1 MGFAPSAATATF
13 GVAHA
18 HCRGSGRLV
27 GGDYF
32 HTVVTN
38 ISARESRRRRY
49 VAGLIH
55 DDCALERL
63 RAAARSVRSS
73 TTYVGAPGGR
83 ALPTNT
89 MVVGLLCLACVRIS
103 GQGTDRM
110 DSTANGRI
118 DNVFRS
124 RNATR
129 ATIQNCA
136 RRLAYSRNRRHLSG
150 SSVDPASWR
159 VCYHRT
165 WTPRRRQLVGHDGRS
180 W

>member
-1 MGFAPSAATATF
+1 
-13 GVAHA
+13 
-18 HCRGSGRLV
+18 
-27 GGDYF
+27 
-32 HTVVTN
+32 
-38 ISARESRRRRY
+38 
-49 VAGLIH
+49 
-55 DDCALERL
+55 CALERL
-63 RAAARSVRSS
+63 RAVARTVRSS

-124 RNATR
+124 QNATR

-136 RRLAYSRNRRHLSG
+136 RRFAYSRNRRHLGG
-150 SSVDPASWR
+150 SSVDPDTWR
-159 VCYHRT
+159 VFYERN
-165 WTPRRRQLVGHDGRS
+165 WTPRRRPLVGHDGRS
-180 W
+180 GRKFRWDGSAVVGLFFRNDFYQLLCMGDQTSLPD